1 MAQLRM
7 MTAEEFQNLDH
18 VRTLAAELKRIDEER
33 ATLLSEMYDSILKL
47 DKNYRFDWLR
57 MNCGSVT
64 QKYIIESCQKHI
76 PELMKEAEK

>member
-33 ATLLSEMYDSILKL
+33 ATLLSEMYDSIM
-47 DKNYRFDWLR
+47 R
-57 MNCGSVT
+57 
-64 QKYIIESCQKHI
+64 
-76 PELMKEAEK
+76 KEAEK